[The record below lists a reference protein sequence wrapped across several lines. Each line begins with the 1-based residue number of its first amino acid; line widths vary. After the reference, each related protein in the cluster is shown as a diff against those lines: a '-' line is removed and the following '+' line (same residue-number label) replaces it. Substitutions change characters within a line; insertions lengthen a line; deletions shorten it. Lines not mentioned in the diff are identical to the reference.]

1 MKFATRKKSVI
12 VLNIK
17 NIPLIIYK
25 KYYIINYKLKKKGK
39 KSVMDY
45 IKQFYKELEDGK
57 NPNDLAK
64 EIQKCLNSAISK
76 REDECK
82 HLEKF
87 EKDAESVAEIFNSF
101 IDSYYPEIDVRYDA
115 DMIVQT
121 CELAKS
127 INTEKFDF
135 DNLFKNLFR

>member
-1 MKFATRKKSVI
+1 
-12 VLNIK
+12 
-17 NIPLIIYK
+17 
-25 KYYIINYKLKKKGK
+25 
-39 KSVMDY
+39 MDY
-45 IKQFYKELEDGK
+45 IKQFYKELEEGK

-87 EKDAESVAEIFNSF
+87 EKDAESVAEVFNSF
-101 IDSYYPEIDVRYDA
+101 INSYYPEIDVRYDT
-115 DMIVQT
+115 DMIVQV

-127 INTEKFDF
+127 VNKEKFDF
-135 DNLFKNLFR
+135 DNLFKHLFR